1 VSDGHL
7 RATMTRRGRVPGKYV
22 FDGFPRGPDR
32 YRRDESGGSR
42 NRALQLKPPDA
53 MPVQKSDIRWP
64 SATED
69 YEERYWSPVNSP
81 VLNKDRD

>member
-1 VSDGHL
+1 
-7 RATMTRRGRVPGKYV
+7 
-22 FDGFPRGPDR
+22 
-32 YRRDESGGSR
+32 
-42 NRALQLKPPDA
+42 
-53 MPVQKSDIRWP
+53 VQKSDIRWP